1 MISRETRD
9 CSERPPSELLSG
21 PNQLVTSD
29 IMDDIMDPVSAVT
42 NSGSNPEIQSYNPV
56 TSGRAA
62 EQSDLANYLGD
73 VVRRDV
79 PPLANDFINVL
90 LKSRGTDIT
99 SEKSARTFL
108 HSHRL
113 H

>member
-9 CSERPPSELLSG
+9 CSERPPSKLLGG
-21 PNQLVTSD
+21 PYQFVTSD

-42 NSGSNPEIQSYNPV
+42 NSGSNPEIQSRNLWYEP
-56 TSGRAA
+56 
-62 EQSDLANYLGD
+62 SDLANFLGD

-90 LKSRGTDIT
+90 LRSRGTDIT
-99 SEKSARTFL
+99 PEKSARTFL
-108 HSHRL
+108 HLHRL